1 MVVLLRLTCYAT
13 VQMPDLVELLS
24 QTLPIAEAMGEYHAL
39 IEDKG
44 LKAVASCCKELR
56 ELRVFPS
63 GADVDETDVSSDR
76 TWSGLSV
83 SEGCPN
89 IEYVLYFLCPVY
101 KRSFGYHRKNPSK
114 SQMRWSY
121 FAPGYIQNTA
131 AT

>member
-1 MVVLLRLTCYAT
+1 
-13 VQMPDLVELLS
+13 MPDLVELLS
-24 QTLPIAEAMGEYHAL
+24 QMLPIAEAMGAL

-89 IEYVLYFLCPVY
+89 IEYVLYFCVQ
-101 KRSFGYHRKNPSK
+101 FTN
-114 SQMRWSY
+114 
-121 FAPGYIQNTA
+121 A
-131 AT
+131 ALVIIERTRPNLRCDGAILLLATYRTQQQLDEGFKAI